1 VTNDTELE
9 SLRREWR
16 DQTEPLPDLKKKI
29 RRQNV
34 RTVVAI
40 LAIGVCLAISTA
52 TALRTRSFF
61 MAGVAVG
68 IAFGSLFLGGYAWWV
83 RRGAWKPT
91 AQTTLAYAE
100 LSYRRAIAKTRTVR
114 FSFYFLLVATLLLI
128 IFVGL
133 NWKNFRTRDG
143 VVIAAMVTE
152 SFFLKRQ
159 ERRKQS
165 EIEETRKL
173 IDDINQ

>member
-34 RTVVAI
+34 RTTVAI
-40 LAIGVCLAISTA
+40 LAICVCLAISTA
-52 TALRTRSFF
+52 AALRTRSPF

-68 IAFGSLFLGGYAWWV
+68 IAFGGLFLGGYAWWV

-100 LSYRRAIAKTRTVR
+100 LSYRRAVARARTVR

-128 IFVGL
+128 IFVGV

-143 VVIAAMVTE
+143 LVIAALVAE
-152 SFFLKRQ
+152 LFFMKRL

>member
-1 VTNDTELE
+1 MTNDTELE
-9 SLRREWR
+9 SLRQEWR

-29 RRQNV
+29 RRQNL
-34 RTVVAI
+34 RTVLAI
-40 LAIGVCLAISTA
+40 LTICVCLAISTA
-52 TALRTRSFF
+52 VALRTRSFF

-68 IAFGSLFLGGYAWWV
+68 IAFGSLFLGSYAWWV

-100 LSYRRAIAKTRTVR
+100 LSYRRAVAKARTVR
-114 FSFYFLLVATLLLI
+114 FSLYFLLVATLLLI
-128 IFVGL
+128 IFVGV

-143 VVIAAMVTE
+143 VVIAALVTE
-152 SFFLKRQ
+152 SFFLKRL
-159 ERRKQS
+159 ERRKRS